1 MERHDRRGD
10 LVAVEPRYPVPLD
23 IPSQQAYTDR
33 MARRP
38 KLAPLP
44 ISAED
49 YRCAEGKAFLA
60 YLNADDSQQFD
71 IMRTKWS
78 QLNWDLMHKA
88 HEAVRSLEKGSS
100 ATNKISPLIV
110 AAGIGFDK
118 LYAKRPAV
126 VQPLSF
132 PQPLI
137 AMVKRGLELANRV
150 RSPEPVREPE
160 QDGTVRAT
168 TILPSEAVLSPEPR
182 LPAPDRRH
190 VPSEHQQAIVS
201 AREAS
206 ERLLPE
212 SIRLKREQ
220 QRALNRERL
229 AAGRALRIERLRMG
243 RASSAPPA

>member
-1 MERHDRRGD
+1 
-10 LVAVEPRYPVPLD
+10 
-23 IPSQQAYTDR
+23 

-49 YRCAEGKAFLA
+49 YRCAEGKEFLA
-60 YLNADDSQQFD
+60 YLKADDSQQFD
-71 IMRTKWS
+71 IMREKWS

-126 VQPLSF
+126 VQPLAF
-132 PQPLI
+132 PAPLVQ
-137 AMVKRGLELANRV
+137 MVKRGLELANRV
-150 RSPEPVREPE
+150 RSPEPAREPE
-160 QDGTVRAT
+160 EAGTVLAT
-168 TILPSEAVLSPEPR
+168 TIYTASPDSPPEPR
-182 LPAPDRRH
+182 LPAVDARH

-212 SIRLKREQ
+212 SIRLKREA
-220 QRALNRERL
+220 QRQLNRERL
-229 AAGRALRIERLRMG
+229 AAGRAVRIERLRML
-243 RASSAPPA
+243 RETSAPPA